1 MDYSGSANES
11 PQRTRY
17 SPTLPSC
24 QNAQNTTGINRASAA
39 PFPGRDNPLG
49 PMTSHSLRQLLKSL
63 GWSGT
68 YSPHATRT
76 TGSTR
81 LNELGYRPDA
91 IEAQLAHADT
101 NNVRRTYNHATYLD
115 ERKVMMQEWADMLDK
130 WVAGFK

>member
-1 MDYSGSANES
+1 
-11 PQRTRY
+11 
-17 SPTLPSC
+17 
-24 QNAQNTTGINRASAA
+24 
-39 PFPGRDNPLG
+39 
-49 PMTSHSLRQLLKSL
+49 MTSHSLHQLLKSL
-63 GWSGT
+63 GWSGI

-81 LNELGYRPDA
+81 LNEMGYRPDA

-101 NNVRRTYNHATYLD
+101 NNVRRTHNHATYLD